1 MAKTSTDTSR
11 GRGMTIQQEI
21 DALRRE
27 IARLQEELRML
38 ESCAEEGDDG
48 DEGTQVGADR
58 RG

>member
-1 MAKTSTDTSR
+1 
-11 GRGMTIQQEI
+11 MTIQQEI

-27 IARLQEELRML
+27 IARLQEELRIL

-48 DEGTQVGADR
+48 DEGAQVDQDR